1 MGLIDDIL
9 GRRSVRENTSDVVPV
24 VAGKQRLPLRKEP
37 PKDKED
43 DKLKDRARRS
53 SVVAHIMGMTESD
66 DEAIIPDTAQSL
78 DPMQTHQIPGLSSR
92 NPVDDNEEEPSEP
105 SRTNIHG
112 EELIPPSAA
121 LVAPDVTPNVMVPL
135 DPSQVPAGAR
145 TMERPAPPSPMG
157 QPEAG
162 APAQPPM
169 GTSPNRGVLDTIL
182 GRQNT
187 GPQPAAAAQAMAES
201 MLHQDAAAQAMAE
214 AMMNEAVNGTIQE
227 RVASKIVPAAE
238 GGEGMPIHREGD
250 GRSVYNAF
258 RRFTG

>member
-66 DEAIIPDTAQSL
+66 DEAIIPDEAKPL

-92 NPVDDNEEEPSEP
+92 NPVDDKEEGAAEP

-112 EELIPPSAA
+112 EDLIQPSAA

-135 DPSQVPAGAR
+135 DPSLVPAGAR
-145 TMERPAPPSPMG
+145 QMERPMPPSPMG

-162 APAQPPM
+162 APAGAPTPPPP
-169 GTSPNRGVLDTIL
+169 GNSPNRGVLDTIL

-187 GPQPAAAAQAMAES
+187 APQP
-201 MLHQDAAAQAMAE
+201 DAAAQAMAE
-214 AMMNEAVNGTIQE
+214 AMASSMMEAAVNGTIQE
-227 RVASKIVPAAE
+227 RVASKIIPAAE
-238 GGEGMPIHREGD
+238 GGEGMPVHREGD